1 MYLPISSYTASLTRV
16 ASSQS
21 LADNACCKTLEFSK
35 FGCLSDNTLNTFTA
49 LVLSFVLGSSNTC
62 LAKSS
67 MRCRIYPNQAP
78 RARYIVCGIEGVY
91 HTPHVSRS

>member
-1 MYLPISSYTASLTRV
+1 MYLPINSYTASLTRV

-21 LADNACCKTLEFSK
+21 LADNASCKTLEFSK

-91 HTPHVSRS
+91 HTACVT